1 MRSCRHSRCLG
12 TAHTAAP
19 TTHALRAHRQLAACP
34 SLPIPPLSRQVDVQ
48 RDAAL
53 QLHEEIRTLQSKQ
66 GFHHT
71 QLLEFVNSSHH
82 RISEELRGRG

>member
-1 MRSCRHSRCLG
+1 MHCGRTASR
-12 TAHTAAP
+12 AP
-19 TTHALRAHRQLAACP
+19 LP
-34 SLPIPPLSRQVDVQ
+34 PNSLPLSRQVDVQ

-53 QLHEEIRTLQSKQ
+53 QLHDEIRTLQSKQ

-82 RISEELRGRG
+82 RLSEELRGRGEP